1 MKLFIN
7 RTVVNGPWGGGNAF
21 VKAMF
26 ELAPKLGVYV
36 GSHLNQRYDAVLLM
50 DPRPDET
57 TGIGIEEVRRYK
69 LFQPKTKIIQRV
81 NECDARKQT
90 TGVDQMLAAAGVSN
104 DCTIFVSDWMRDYHQ
119 RRQWPCK
126 KTAVIYNGVDKSIFK
141 PGEKLNNGKTNIM
154 ISHWSDNPFKGQDV
168 YEWLDKFV
176 GKNSTDFSFTY
187 IGRTQASL
195 PNSTIIAPLF
205 GMALGEEIRKY
216 DVCINGTVCD
226 PAPNSTIEA
235 IASGVPTYAHTRG
248 GGVLE
253 LVGNDHVFKDEKELE
268 TILLSR
274 NFKQN
279 AWVPDNWETCILSY
293 IEIIKQIVGT

>member
-90 TGVDQMLAAAGVSN
+90 TGVDQMLAAAGASN

-119 RRQWPCK
+119 RRQWPCQ
-126 KTAVIYNGVDKSIFK
+126 KTAVIYNGVDRQVFRQR
-141 PGEKLNNGKTNIM
+141 EKLNNGKVNIVT
-154 ISHWSDNPFKGQDV
+154 SHWSDNIYKGHDV
-168 YEWLDKFV
+168 HQWLDEFV
-176 GKNSTDFSFTY
+176 GKHSNDFSYTF
-187 IGRTQASL
+187 IGRHQNQFKNTKH
-195 PNSTIIAPLF
+195 IEPLF
-205 GMALGEEIRKY
+205 GQALGDELGKY
-216 DVCINGTVCD
+216 DVSVTGTRAD
-226 PAPNSTIEA
+226 PGPNHCLESMSCGI
-235 IASGVPTYAHTRG
+235 PTYAHFEG
-248 GGVLE
+248 GGAVE
-253 LVGNDHVFKDEKELE
+253 FVDENHVYKTPEDLE
-268 TILLSR
+268 TILLSKT
-274 NFKQN
+274 FTQN
-279 AWVPDNWETCILSY
+279 SLSLMDWEACVKLY
-293 IEIIKQIVGT
+293 IQKIQEVVND

>member
-119 RRQWPCK
+119 RRQWPCQ
-126 KTAVIYNGVDKSIFK
+126 KTAVIYNGVDRQVFRQR
-141 PGEKLNNGKTNIM
+141 EKLNNGKVNIVT
-154 ISHWSDNPFKGQDV
+154 SHWSNNIYKGHDV
-168 YEWLDKFV
+168 HQWLDEFV
-176 GKNSTDFSFTY
+176 GKHSNDFSYTF
-187 IGRTQASL
+187 IGRHQNQFKNTKH
-195 PNSTIIAPLF
+195 IEPLF
-205 GMALGEEIRKY
+205 GQALGDELGKY
-216 DVCINGTVCD
+216 DVFVTGTRAD
-226 PAPNSTIEA
+226 PGPNHCLESMSCGI
-235 IASGVPTYAHTRG
+235 PTYAHFEG
-248 GGVLE
+248 GGAVE
-253 LVGNDHVFKDEKELE
+253 FVDENHVYKTPEDLE
-268 TILLSR
+268 TILLSKT
-274 NFKQN
+274 FTQN
-279 AWVPDNWETCILSY
+279 SLSLMDWEACVKLY
-293 IEIIKQIVGT
+293 IQKIQEVVND